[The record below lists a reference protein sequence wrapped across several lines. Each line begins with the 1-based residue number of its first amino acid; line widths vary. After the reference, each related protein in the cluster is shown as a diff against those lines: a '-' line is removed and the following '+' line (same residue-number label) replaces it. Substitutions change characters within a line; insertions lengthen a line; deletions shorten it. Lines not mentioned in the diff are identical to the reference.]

1 MQLRAITSQPNE
13 KLRALL
19 DSTGRNTTYE
29 HVIGVPLRCWRPNFS
44 WYVPH
49 FLLIYFP
56 DPQNPSKTAQNSR
69 KTRENPVNGFEKS
82 IQGSMKT
89 PVFENPGANLEV
101 NGYFKSGL
109 CIKISGILQSRC
121 LICQK

>member
-69 KTRENPVNGFEKS
+69 KPGKIRGKPGKIQSMALKNPSKG
-82 IQGSMKT
+82 
-89 PVFENPGANLEV
+89 P
-101 NGYFKSGL
+101 
-109 CIKISGILQSRC
+109 
-121 LICQK
+121 